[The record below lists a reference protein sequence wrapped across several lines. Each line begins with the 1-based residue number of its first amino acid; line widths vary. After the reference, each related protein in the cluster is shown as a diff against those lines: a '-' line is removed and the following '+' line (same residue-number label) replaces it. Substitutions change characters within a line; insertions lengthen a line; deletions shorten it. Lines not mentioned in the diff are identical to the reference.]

1 MSEFAKFNLKPE
13 VLRALQE
20 MGFEKPTDIQ
30 REALPVVFQGEDV
43 IGQAK
48 TGTGKTAVFGIYLV
62 ETVNPNARE
71 TQGLVLAPTREL
83 AVQITDEIKRIGKY
97 THVKAATIYGGVSIN
112 PQIDELRRGVQ
123 VVVGTPGRILDHLER
138 RTLDL
143 SKVHFV
149 VIDEA
154 DRMLDMGFIDDVRRI
169 LSHISGER
177 QTLLFSATMPPEIL
191 ALSREYQRYPQFIS
205 VSRDEITITHIR
217 HSFVEI
223 DHRDRHRTLF
233 AYLRKN
239 RPTHTIIFCRTKHGA
254 DRLARELRRAGFRAE
269 ALHGDLSQRQRD
281 TAMALFKQ
289 GKTHILVA
297 TDLAAR
303 GLDIPEVSHVINFN
317 IPEEPLVYTHRV
329 GRTGR
334 MGKGGSAFSIIA
346 HDEMGLLGQIERT
359 CGIRME
365 EEKVELPPWQRAPRQ
380 EDAPGEGGVRRGS
393 AERRGGPYEHR
404 EKPHGE
410 GRGYMGRH
418 RRGEWARHGGGR
430 PPRER
435 EYRGRRF
442 F

>member
-1 MSEFAKFNLKPE
+1 MSEFARFNLRPE

-30 REALPVVFQGEDV
+30 MEALPVVFQGKDV

-62 ETVNPNARE
+62 ETVEPDSRE
-71 TQGLVLAPTREL
+71 VQGLVLAPTREL
-83 AVQITDEIKRIGKY
+83 AVQITDEIKRIGKH
-97 THVKAATIYGGVSIN
+97 TRIKVTTIYGGASIN
-112 PQIDELRRGVQ
+112 PQIEELRRGVHI
-123 VVVGTPGRILDHLER
+123 VVGTPGRILDHLER

-169 LSHISGER
+169 LSHVSRER

-191 ALSREYQRYPQFIS
+191 ALSKEYQNYPQFIS

-223 DHRDRHRTLF
+223 NHRDRHRTLF
-233 AYLRKN
+233 AYLKKHA
-239 RPTHTIIFCRTKHGA
+239 PTHTIIFCRTKFGA
-254 DRLARELRRAGFRAE
+254 DRLARDLRRIGFRAE

-281 TAMALFKQ
+281 TAMSLFKQ
-289 GKTHILVA
+289 GKTNMLVA

-303 GLDIPEVSHVINFN
+303 GLDIPEISHVINFN
-317 IPEEPLVYTHRV
+317 IPEDPLTYTHRV

-334 MGKGGSAFSIIA
+334 MGKGGTAFSIIA

-365 EEKVELPPWQRAPRQ
+365 EEKIELPPWQPREHAPRR
-380 EDAPGEGGVRRGS
+380 EGAAGERPRWERPHS
-393 AERRGGPYEHR
+393 ERRGY
-404 EKPHGE
+404 
-410 GRGYMGRH
+410 
-418 RRGEWARHGGGR
+418 GGR
-430 PPRER
+430 PHERREGGYGHRRQPHER
-435 EYRGRRF
+435 EHKGRRF